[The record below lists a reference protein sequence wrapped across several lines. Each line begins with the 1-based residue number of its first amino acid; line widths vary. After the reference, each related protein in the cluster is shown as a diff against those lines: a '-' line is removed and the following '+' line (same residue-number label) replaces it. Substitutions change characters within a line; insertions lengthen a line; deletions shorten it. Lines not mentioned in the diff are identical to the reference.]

1 MAYLDPASNPGSK
14 PQRLSDR
21 IAKVAL
27 GNKTTNCGILCKL
40 LRKTL
45 FTRKTFLVLFPR
57 ATFLRKITEPLR
69 KKRVRIN
76 YL

>member
-27 GNKTTNCGILCKL
+27 GNKITTVAFYVNFWE
-40 LRKTL
+40 KTL
-45 FTRKTFLVLFPR
+45 FTRNAKNDFECLKIIWSGTFAIF
-57 ATFLRKITEPLR
+57 IT
-69 KKRVRIN
+69 
-76 YL
+76 